1 MDYTKT
7 DEQLRNI
14 AQGLYELDP
23 EHNAQLSIRINL
35 ENKEIYFTAFGSKNT
50 MLKMVTLAM
59 RQHPEFKS
67 MVISALG
74 ALSIL
79 DGHNANICSKCD
91 DTTCKARNNKE
102 GEDHEPA
109 L

>member
-7 DEQLRNI
+7 DEQLKNI

-23 EHNAQLSIRINL
+23 ENNAQLSIRINT
-35 ENKEIYFTAFGSKNT
+35 ENKEIYFTAFGSKST
-50 MLKMVTLAM
+50 MLSMVTLAM
-59 RQHPEFKS
+59 RQHPEFKN

-74 ALSIL
+74 AVAFLETHH
-79 DGHNANICSKCD
+79 GNMCSTCR
-91 DTTCKARNNKE
+91 DTECKARKSKE
-102 GEDHEPA
+102 REDHEPV